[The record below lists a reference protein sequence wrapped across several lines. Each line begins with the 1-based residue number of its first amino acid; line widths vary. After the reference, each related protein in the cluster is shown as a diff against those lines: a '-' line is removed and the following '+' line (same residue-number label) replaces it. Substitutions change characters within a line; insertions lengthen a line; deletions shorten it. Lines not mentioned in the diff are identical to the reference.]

1 MFWVYA
7 IIIYNIAM
15 NKKLYTILGI
25 ILLVVLFVAVVA
37 TSVII
42 NKKKSD
48 IDNIPNDTSISV
60 VYFVER

>member
-1 MFWVYA
+1 
-7 IIIYNIAM
+7 M

>member
-1 MFWVYA
+1 
-7 IIIYNIAM
+7 M

-25 ILLVVLFVAVVA
+25 ILLVVLFVAVVV

-42 NKKKSD
+42 NRKKND
-48 IDNIPNDTSISV
+48 IDNIPNDASISV